1 MILPMARRSG
11 KGAGIFAPS
20 KKRAVSIIPMDIEQ
34 LTNAQALAK
43 ERELR
48 NFIKTREF
56 ERRTDKTVM
65 MKKIEDY
72 VKRGMAAYEEDINTR
87 RLKLRD
93 MIQAEE
99 AELTR
104 EVVDQLRQKANSR
117 TEEMRMC
124 TEMERAN
131 EEENRRV
138 TVMLKRQQQYFES
151 CPEVRDKISREMA
164 RSVKYANLAQILEKD
179 DRMREERRLDKLW
192 HEIMLREIEEKRKRD
207 DEEKQ
212 KRLMKGKETSIIL
225 VEQMANSL
233 TSSDDARRLSDE
245 EHEKLEK
252 LWADVRIEEMNELE
266 RERTKRMKLK
276 QDLEEQL
283 LLVKQRLAD
292 EARHKAAI
300 ENKLRM
306 ENQAELER
314 DKINILQKSAN
325 LHREMM
331 AYMKSL
337 EDLRRE
343 EAARN
348 AEVEAIIDKSSRDIA
363 ERHNLAIERYNE
375 NRKRLLNDVMAA
387 RDNQLKEKQ
396 EIKNQERKRFDEER
410 ELYKKEMEREA
421 AESVAQ
427 INKRR
432 EMALRYGE
440 ELKAQCDLLKIKKY
454 HDAKMSQKPEH
465 DPKHLDECKKYT
477 EKLLNAPEI
486 ITPSA
491 FKVMLKECAAR
502 RETEQKLFVDCTT
515 V

>member
-1 MILPMARRSG
+1 MLHNINHSE
-11 KGAGIFAPS
+11 FTY
-20 KKRAVSIIPMDIEQ
+20 IIS
-34 LTNAQALAK
+34 
-43 ERELR
+43 
-48 NFIKTREF
+48 
-56 ERRTDKTVM
+56 
-65 MKKIEDY
+65 
-72 VKRGMAAYEEDINTR
+72 VKLKLLCIYNRGMSLLYWFTGMAAYEEDINTR

-151 CPEVRDKISREMA
+151 CPELRDKISREMA

-212 KRLMKGKETSIIL
+212 KRLMKDKETSIIL
-225 VEQMANSL
+225 VEQMANSS

-252 LWADVRIEEMNELE
+252 LWADVRIEEMKELE

-283 LLVKQRLAD
+283 LLVKQRLAN

-314 DKINILQKSAN
+314 DKKNILQKSAN

-343 EAARN
+343 EAVRN

-387 RDNQLKEKQ
+387 RDNQLREKQ

-410 ELYKKEMEREA
+410 ELYKKEMQREA

-432 EMALRYGE
+432 EIALRYGE
-440 ELKAQCDLLKIKKY
+440 ELKAQCDLLKMKKY
-454 HDAKMSQKPEH
+454 HDAEMSQKSEH

-477 EKLLNAPEI
+477 EKLLNTPEI

-502 RETEQKLFVDCTT
+502 RENEQKTLC
-515 V
+515 